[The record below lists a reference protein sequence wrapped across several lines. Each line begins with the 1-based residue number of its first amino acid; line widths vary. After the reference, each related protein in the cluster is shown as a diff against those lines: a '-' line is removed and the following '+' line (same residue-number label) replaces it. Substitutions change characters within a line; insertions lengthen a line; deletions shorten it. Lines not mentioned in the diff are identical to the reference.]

1 VTIFYESDDVIVHHG
16 DCLDV
21 LREMKADSVDAICTD
36 PPYNLSDSRKR
47 DGDCLRRILA
57 DSPLPHLDD
66 RDAERPERDY
76 LSVPRSGGTPLRGV
90 DGAIGIDGGVGVPER
105 ALHLDGATVVEP
117 EVEAR
122 DVPPAG
128 PSDGDLPDVA
138 DTETVELLGDYVL
151 DPADRG
157 DAPFCDGTCSCFTEP
172 RAGFIAVRVTLPG
185 TPSGDLSRDL
195 FGGWGTGDAD
205 VRNGDD
211 TRGETG
217 GPSGV
222 VALAG
227 AVRHAVLRL
236 DLAGRSG
243 ELLPAD
249 ADETHP
255 LFTLRRAHPVGA
267 RTGASG
273 LTPVGEP
280 ARIGVVDGIAHWAL
294 ALHLPW
300 HALKVSRTT
309 AGFMGRTWDGWD
321 SPAAFQRWCAA
332 WAVECL
338 RVLKPGG
345 HMLAFG
351 GSRTW
356 HRLACAVE
364 DAGFEIR
371 DSIAWL
377 YGCHDDQTE
386 ALTARGWVNGLDLR
400 PDDALAQ
407 WSTDGRVEMVVPT
420 ALHRYPYDGRLVRFR
435 NADVDQAVTPNHRV
449 YRQVGERTMT
459 AGRRVAAWSDWQVD
473 EAASVNRWQR
483 MRVPAAGVHDG
494 TGIGGEDYA
503 ALLGWVWAEGGFDLS
518 GTGVR
523 VYQSSANAPFV
534 DEIAALLDR
543 VGPHKRYDYERT
555 HTRRNGETY
564 GYTMTTWY
572 LSGDIA
578 NRVRADLPGKAPT
591 WDLLWRMTAAEK
603 RALWDAAMK
612 GDGSKGSRT
621 FWQKDRASLEWA
633 QALLACIGYRGKI
646 ADDPRGALHW
656 TDRDT
661 VELQARHLRDDV
673 VDYVGEVWCA
683 TVPSGA
689 FVVRRNGLV
698 SVSGNSGFPKSLD
711 VSRAIDKGAGVWRG
725 RSGDVVSGNSSMESP
740 NRERTPKGEAVSDA
754 AKQWEGWGTALKPAF
769 EPVVVGRKPLG
780 GTVVATVLAHGTGAL
795 NIDGCRVAGSRPDTT
810 RGASVNQTSMGLLGA
825 QGRIVDD
832 GKGRWPAN
840 VLLSHAEGCR
850 PVGTREVVTGTSVN
864 RNRPEISDN
873 RRAPDVSYGVDGR
886 ETVEAWECVPG
897 CPVGE
902 LDRQSGTSR
911 DGVASGMRA
920 GFRSDGLVGGT
931 PDGAGGYVQPPQ
943 GYGGAGGASRFFPTF
958 RYEPKAPTSERP
970 RVGAVTCACTTVKPW
985 PSPQRD
991 TTGSVSVDDKS
1002 WSTSTS
1008 GSSITDGSS
1017 RPATTSITSTATSST
1032 TPSGTSDLS
1041 AAPSTSAFTAG
1052 ARSETESGGSPAG
1065 SAVSS
1070 SPSVA
1075 TTGTSAERDGRSTDD
1090 AAPVTSPRSA
1100 SVSSAC
1106 DVCGLPKAG
1115 DSGVGQ
1121 DVAHPT

>member
-711 VSRAIDKGAGVWRG
+711 VSKAIDKGAGVWRG
-725 RSGDVVSGNSSMESP
+725 RSGDVVSASSSMESP
-740 NRERTPKGEAVSDA
+740 HRERTPKGEAVSDA

-795 NIDGCRVAGSRPDTT
+795 NIDGCRVAHAGEVDLKTSQGKNPGTSET
-810 RGASVNQTSMGLLGA
+810 VTSAVYGAGRGQQSVNTS
-825 QGRIVDD
+825 
-832 GKGRWPAN
+832 GRWPAN

-850 PVGTREVVTGTSVN
+850 PVGTVVENVGGGEASSVSSAFTGGGYE
-864 RNRPEISDN
+864 P
-873 RRAPDVSYGVDGR
+873 GDGFVGKR
-886 ETVEAWECVPG
+886 VASTVWECVPG

-902 LDRQSGTSR
+902 LDRQS
-911 DGVASGMRA
+911 
-920 GFRSDGLVGGT
+920 
-931 PDGAGGYVQPPQ
+931 
-943 GYGGAGGASRFFPTF
+943 GGASRFFPTF

>member
-332 WAVECL
+332 WAAECL
-338 RVLKPGG
+338 RVLRPGG

-377 YGCHDDQTE
+377 Q
-386 ALTARGWVNGLDLR
+386 
-400 PDDALAQ
+400 
-407 WSTDGRVEMVVPT
+407 
-420 ALHRYPYDGRLVRFR
+420 
-435 NADVDQAVTPNHRV
+435 
-449 YRQVGERTMT
+449 
-459 AGRRVAAWSDWQVD
+459 
-473 EAASVNRWQR
+473 
-483 MRVPAAGVHDG
+483 
-494 TGIGGEDYA
+494 
-503 ALLGWVWAEGGFDLS
+503 
-518 GTGVR
+518 
-523 VYQSSANAPFV
+523 
-534 DEIAALLDR
+534 
-543 VGPHKRYDYERT
+543 
-555 HTRRNGETY
+555 
-564 GYTMTTWY
+564 
-572 LSGDIA
+572 
-578 NRVRADLPGKAPT
+578 
-591 WDLLWRMTAAEK
+591 
-603 RALWDAAMK
+603 
-612 GDGSKGSRT
+612 
-621 FWQKDRASLEWA
+621 
-633 QALLACIGYRGKI
+633 
-646 ADDPRGALHW
+646 GA
-656 TDRDT
+656 
-661 VELQARHLRDDV
+661 
-673 VDYVGEVWCA
+673 
-683 TVPSGA
+683 
-689 FVVRRNGLV
+689 
-698 SVSGNSGFPKSLD
+698 GFPKSLD
-711 VSRAIDKGAGVWRG
+711 VSKAIDKAAGAQREVVGTKIGQPGYSLTDGNGDHRTYSRG
-725 RSGDVVSGNSSMESP
+725 LGNTGS
-740 NRERTPKGEAVSDA
+740 GEAECAITEPATDDA
-754 AKQWEGWGTALKPAF
+754 RAWQGWGTALKPAF
-769 EPVVVGRKPLG
+769 EPIVVGRKPLV
-780 GTVVATVLAHGTGAL
+780 GTVAANVLAHGTGAL
-795 NIDGCRVAGSRPDTT
+795 NIDGCRVGTPAPSL
-810 RGASVNQTSMGLLGA
+810 ASGHGTARSGGIMGVSTP
-825 QGRIVDD
+825 RD
-832 GKGRWPAN
+832 GWENTASGRWPAN

-850 PVGTREVVTGTSVN
+850 PVGTREVVTGTAVN
-864 RNRPEISDN
+864 RNRPEISEPGAGTIGMLPDN

-902 LDRQSGTSR
+902 LDRQS
-911 DGVASGMRA
+911 
-920 GFRSDGLVGGT
+920 
-931 PDGAGGYVQPPQ
+931 
-943 GYGGAGGASRFFPTF
+943 GGASRFFPTF

>member
-195 FGGWGTGDAD
+195 SRDLFGGWGTGDAD

-377 YGCHDDQTE
+377 Q
-386 ALTARGWVNGLDLR
+386 
-400 PDDALAQ
+400 
-407 WSTDGRVEMVVPT
+407 
-420 ALHRYPYDGRLVRFR
+420 
-435 NADVDQAVTPNHRV
+435 
-449 YRQVGERTMT
+449 
-459 AGRRVAAWSDWQVD
+459 
-473 EAASVNRWQR
+473 
-483 MRVPAAGVHDG
+483 
-494 TGIGGEDYA
+494 
-503 ALLGWVWAEGGFDLS
+503 
-518 GTGVR
+518 
-523 VYQSSANAPFV
+523 
-534 DEIAALLDR
+534 
-543 VGPHKRYDYERT
+543 
-555 HTRRNGETY
+555 
-564 GYTMTTWY
+564 
-572 LSGDIA
+572 
-578 NRVRADLPGKAPT
+578 
-591 WDLLWRMTAAEK
+591 
-603 RALWDAAMK
+603 
-612 GDGSKGSRT
+612 
-621 FWQKDRASLEWA
+621 
-633 QALLACIGYRGKI
+633 
-646 ADDPRGALHW
+646 GA
-656 TDRDT
+656 
-661 VELQARHLRDDV
+661 
-673 VDYVGEVWCA
+673 
-683 TVPSGA
+683 
-689 FVVRRNGLV
+689 
-698 SVSGNSGFPKSLD
+698 GFPKSLD
-711 VSRAIDKGAGVWRG
+711 VSKAIDKAAGAQRKVVGTKIGQPGYSLTDGNGDHRTYSRG
-725 RSGDVVSGNSSMESP
+725 LGNTGS
-740 NRERTPKGEAVSDA
+740 GEAECAITEPATDDA
-754 AKQWEGWGTALKPAF
+754 RAWQGWGTALKPSHEPVVHAVKPLDNRGILAVIGSHLDRLESEWQAQAAARPTPTGAVGGSSDRTATYPSESMAANGSNTVSSWRACWDELCSALSTSTTEITSSTTTDLRTLSSCLSRLTPANMLTSRTSPHGLTSIASAADALFASVVCGLRATLALSATEPATGSTQPGPQGAAESGSPAF
-769 EPVVVGRKPLG
+769 EPIVVGRKPLA
-780 GTVVATVLAHGTGAL
+780 GTVAANVLAHGTGAL
-795 NIDGCRVAGSRPDTT
+795 NIDGCRVGTPAPSLASG
-810 RGASVNQTSMGLLGA
+810 RGTARSGGIMGVSTPRDGWENTAS
-825 QGRIVDD
+825 
-832 GKGRWPAN
+832 GRWPAN

-850 PVGTREVVTGTSVN
+850 PVGTVVENVGGGEASSVSSAFTGGGYE
-864 RNRPEISDN
+864 P
-873 RRAPDVSYGVDGR
+873 GDGFVGKR
-886 ETVEAWECVPG
+886 VASTVWECVPG

-931 PDGAGGYVQPPQ
+931 PDGAGGYVHPPQ